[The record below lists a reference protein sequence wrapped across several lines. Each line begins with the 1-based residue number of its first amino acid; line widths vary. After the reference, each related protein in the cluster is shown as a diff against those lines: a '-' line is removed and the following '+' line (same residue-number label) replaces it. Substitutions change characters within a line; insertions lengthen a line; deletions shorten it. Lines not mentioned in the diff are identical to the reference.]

1 MKKLLVAIAL
11 VCGMLGAGGLAVQPV
26 LADPAADICNDPEF
40 KKEEYKDIYEAAGC
54 KLDDNSTVLPVVTNI
69 IASVL
74 AMFGVIAVVV
84 LIYGGIS
91 YVISTGDATKV
102 NKAKHIIMYALIGL
116 VVSMLAYTIVT
127 FVAQNV

>member
-1 MKKLLVAIAL
+1 
-11 VCGMLGAGGLAVQPV
+11 MLGAGALAVQPV

-74 AMFGVIAVVV
+74 AMFGVIAVIV

-91 YVISTGDATKV
+91 YVISTGEATKV